1 MRQLRPCHLAMLYID
16 EAGLVRRSRRRHQR
30 FILLMDSLVV
40 CCWLYSK
47 YVMWG
52 DDIEREVA

>member
-1 MRQLRPCHLAMLYID
+1 MPQLRLCHLAMLYLD
-16 EAGLVRRSRRRHQR
+16 EARLVRSRRRHQR